1 MVIDI
6 LKIVWRK
13 KTFVAFFT
21 VFFIL
26 FVLIALLAARLT
38 FEAMAV
44 VRIVKLG
51 APTSGMTHEDSLQDK
66 LAFIETQKRMIT
78 SRLVLLQLMDRLPWL
93 LEWAKNAEDPELARE
108 LVLKKLQK
116 AVSIQPIR
124 FTDLVEIRVRT
135 NKRSE
140 VAQIANTLVSVYTD
154 WLHAETSKQYRTT
167 TEFLDDRLQLAEK
180 RLSDDEDKIHDYKQK
195 NQVVLLRLEIENGL
209 GNVNRLERQIADVD
223 ARIEYLEDIV
233 ARIRSEK
240 EPLSVYVG
248 LAENETIKQLSRELD
263 FLEMKIKLSK
273 GYYREDHPKYR
284 ELLARRDNLVSRL
297 HDRLV
302 GSFESRALE
311 LGVSRSKKLNELA
324 KHRKELYQLREFH
337 LEMEKL
343 ERRFHMDEK
352 AYLALLNK
360 YEASKVLTAKKSLVE
375 VLVISPAVPPIKHIL
390 PQRKKIFILSAMMGF
405 LLALAIAVFRER
417 FFKELNVH
425 VLKPEF
431 QSSL

>member
-1 MVIDI
+1 MMIDI

-21 VFFIL
+21 IFFVL
-26 FVLIALLAARLT
+26 FVLLALLAARLT

-51 APTSGMTHEDSLQDK
+51 EPTSGMTHEDSLQDK

-78 SRLVLLQLMDRLPWL
+78 SRLVLLKLMDRLPWIL
-93 LEWAKNAEDPELARE
+93 DWAKNAEDPEVARE

-116 AVSIQPIR
+116 AVSVQPIR
-124 FTDLVEIRVRT
+124 FTDLVEIRVRAH
-135 NKRSE
+135 KRPE
-140 VAQIANTLVSVYTD
+140 VAEIANTLVAVYTD
-154 WLHAETSKQYRTT
+154 WLHQETSKQYRTT
-167 TEFLDDRLQLAEK
+167 TEFLDDRLKLAEK
-180 RLSDDEDKIHDYKQK
+180 RLADDEAGIHQFKQK
-195 NQVVLLRLEIENGL
+195 NQVVSLRLEIENGL
-209 GNVNRLERQIADVD
+209 GNVNRLDRQIADVD
-223 ARIEYLEDIV
+223 ARIEYLEDII
-233 ARIRSEK
+233 ARIRSK
-240 EPLSVYVG
+240 REPLSVYVG
-248 LAENETIKQLSRELD
+248 LAPNETVKQLSRELD

-273 GYYREDHPKYR
+273 DYYRGDHPKYR
-284 ELLARRDNLVSRL
+284 ELLARRDNLAARL
-297 HDRLV
+297 HDRLA

-311 LGVSRSKKLNELA
+311 LQVSRSKKLKELA
-324 KHRKELYQLREFH
+324 KHKKELFALREIH
-337 LEMEKL
+337 LGMEKL
-343 ERRFHMDEK
+343 ERRFRMDEK

-417 FFKELNVH
+417 FFKELNLH
-425 VLKPEF
+425 VLKPEL